1 MEATL
6 KQYTVKELC
15 EGFTY
20 SDLDG
25 KGLYGLSGQLT
36 IQPEY
41 QRNYL
46 YSENNGQGIK
56 GNGEIAVI
64 DSVLKRYPLGLF
76 YFNRLE
82 DGRLEVLDGQQ
93 RITSLGRFLIGKF
106 SMIIGGTP
114 YKFKAL
120 PEDKRRLIEDTRLL
134 AYICEGTES
143 EIKEWFEIINIG
155 GVRLND
161 QEKFN
166 AIYSGPFVTAARRE
180 FSNKEDSRV
189 QKWANYISGTAVRQD
204 FLATALKWVSHGDVR
219 EYMQEH
225 RYDTDINELRLH
237 FNDIMSWI
245 ERTFDDY
252 YPKMCGLD
260 WGDLYERF
268 HTRPYDHKAVAEKV
282 AQLYDDPCVQDKKN
296 VFEYV
301 LDGCRDSRLL
311 NVRVFDDNVKRRVYR
326 RQTADARAAGTSNCP
341 LCAIGH
347 DANRTRIWAIKDMD
361 ADHVM
366 AWSKGGATDES
377 NCQMLCK
384 THNRAKGNR

>member
-106 SMIIGGTP
+106 SMMIGGTP

-225 RYDTDINELRLH
+225 RYDTDINELRLY
-237 FNDIMSWI
+237 FNDVMSWI
-245 ERTFDDY
+245 EHTFDDY

-301 LDGCRDSRLL
+301 LNGCRDSRLL